1 LGNHPFR
8 AFFSG
13 FAAAVLTVALI
24 VLCTW
29 IFLTASGWCFPI
41 RETAGEAG
49 AANPSSEPSSSISLL
64 TSKTSNTNINREE
77 TSVSSAFGIN
87 ERNLVL
93 VGPSNKLP
101 DWYKPKLISAFGIQM
116 DSDVVEPYTKMHAAA
131 AKDGISL
138 WISSAY
144 RSDELQEKLFRQEV
158 RQFSKSSA
166 DSSAAEACAEK
177 AVARPGYSEHAT
189 GLALDLNGVKSD
201 FDQTAAFRWLDRHA
215 AEYGFILR
223 YPKSKQAIT
232 KIEYEPWHYR
242 FVGQKNAATIKK
254 SDLCLEEYL
263 TVRQKGSSSD

>member
-1 LGNHPFR
+1 MGNHPFR

-13 FAAAVLTVALI
+13 FAAAVLTAALT

-29 IFLTASGWCFPI
+29 IFLTASGWRFPI

-49 AANPSSEPSSSISLL
+49 AANPSSEPSSSTSLPM
-64 TSKTSNTNINREE
+64 SKTSNNINREE
-77 TSVSSAFGIN
+77 ASASSAYGIN
-87 ERNLVL
+87 ERDLVL

-101 DWYKPKLISAFGIQM
+101 GWYKPKLISAFGIRM

-166 DSSAAEACAEK
+166 DSSAAETCAEK

-201 FDQTAAFRWLDRHA
+201 FDQTAAFRWMDRHA
-215 AEYGFILR
+215 AKYGFILR

-242 FVGQKNAATIKK
+242 YVGQKNAEAIKE